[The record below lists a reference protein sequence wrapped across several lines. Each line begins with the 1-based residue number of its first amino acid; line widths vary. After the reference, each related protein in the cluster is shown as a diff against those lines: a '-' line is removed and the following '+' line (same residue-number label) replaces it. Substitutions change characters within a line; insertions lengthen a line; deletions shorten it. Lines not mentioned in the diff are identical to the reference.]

1 MALNSKLARA
11 TGLLYMALFV
21 FGMAGPLVLESL
33 IVPDDAAGTAARLDD
48 AMPLFQASLGAW
60 LIIVVL
66 DMIVS
71 VTLYQL
77 LRPVRPTAALV
88 VGATR
93 LLYTAMLA
101 ANLTHLA
108 DAHAVANSPAFATR
122 EGQAMVLASLESF
135 SRAFAVALAI
145 FGSHLAALGIAGFG
159 TIPKWLAAAL
169 LAAGVAYPLD
179 TAGKLLGIASL
190 EALSG
195 VFMGLAVVGEVALM
209 IWLLFA
215 GRRLTRGTHLAGAGA
230 SDRAGPA
237 LRAEGARRVAPRQ
250 EAVQ

>member
-1 MALNSKLARA
+1 MALNSKLART

-33 IVPDDAAGTAARLDD
+33 IVPGDPASTAARLDD

-66 DMIVS
+66 DIVLS

-77 LRPVRPTAALV
+77 LRPARPTGALV

-108 DAHAVANSPAFATR
+108 DAHAVANSPALATA
-122 EGQAMVLASLESF
+122 EGQAMVLESLESF

-145 FGSHLAALGIAGFG
+145 FGSHLAALGIAGSG
-159 TIPKWLAAAL
+159 PVPKPLAATL
-169 LAAGVAYPLD
+169 VAAGLAYPLD
-179 TAGKLLGIASL
+179 TAGKLLGMASL
-190 EALSG
+190 EALSD
-195 VFMGLAVVGEVALM
+195 VFMGLAVVGEMALM

-215 GRRLTRGTHLAGAGA
+215 GRRATRRTRLASDRA
-230 SDRAGPA
+230 SDRAGAA